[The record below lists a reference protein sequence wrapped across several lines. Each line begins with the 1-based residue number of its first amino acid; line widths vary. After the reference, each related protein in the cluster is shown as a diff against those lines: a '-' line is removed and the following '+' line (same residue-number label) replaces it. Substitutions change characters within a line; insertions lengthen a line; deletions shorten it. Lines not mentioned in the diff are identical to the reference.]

1 METYC
6 ASRKKNTA
14 NKILEKIDQYFYQ
27 IVLFRARKK
36 KKFDK
41 DQEPSR
47 LKLH

>member
-14 NKILEKIDQYFYQ
+14 NKILDKIDQYFYQ

-36 KKFDK
+36 KFDK